1 MKKMFGLLFLAVS
14 LNATAGKAT
23 CRAKV
28 TDVQLNT
35 ANRLIASFVGV
46 SDQYTKPM
54 TVKNSGLCT
63 LNGNASEYC
72 QALYSAMLVALTT
85 QNEVTMW
92 FKNTDVDQECP
103 SGNYQ
108 SLDKK
113 GLYNFRLQR

>member
-1 MKKMFGLLFLAVS
+1 MKKMLGLLLLAAS
-14 LNATAGKAT
+14 LNAAAGNAT

-35 ANRLIASFVGV
+35 ANRLVASFVGV
-46 SDQYTKPM
+46 SDPYSQPM

-85 QNEVTMW
+85 QNEVTIW
-92 FKNTDVDQECP
+92 FNNTDKENECP

-113 GLYNFRLQR
+113 GMYNFRLQ